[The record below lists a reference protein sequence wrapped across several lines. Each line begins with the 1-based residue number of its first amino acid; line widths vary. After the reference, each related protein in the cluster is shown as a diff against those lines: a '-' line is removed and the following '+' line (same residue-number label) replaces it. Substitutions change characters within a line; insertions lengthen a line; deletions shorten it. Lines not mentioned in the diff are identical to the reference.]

1 MKIICV
7 GMNYALHNQEL
18 QERTTPADPVL
29 FMKPDTALQ
38 KEGWPFFI
46 PEFSEQVEYET
57 ELVVRICRL
66 GRCIPERFAHRYYQ
80 EVTVG
85 LDFTARDLQR
95 QLRGEGLPWELCK
108 AFDNSAVVGSF
119 VPLAELGKP
128 IQDLRFEMQLN
139 GELRQQGHTA
149 DMLHT
154 VDHIVAYASRYFMLK
169 TGDLIFTGTPAGVGR
184 VAEND
189 LITASLE
196 GRPVLTCRVK

>member
-7 GMNYALHNQEL
+7 GMNYAQHNQEL
-18 QERTTPADPVL
+18 NEREAPSEPVL
-29 FMKPDTALQ
+29 FMKPDSALQ

-46 PEFSEQVEYET
+46 PEFSQQVEYET

-95 QLRGEGLPWELCK
+95 DLRSRGLPWECCK
-108 AFDNSAVVGSF
+108 AFDNSAVIGSF
-119 VPLAELGKP
+119 VSLQELGRP
-128 IQDLRFEMQLN
+128 VQDLHFEMQLN
-139 GELRQQGHTA
+139 GEVRQQGHTA
-149 DMLHT
+149 QMLHT

-169 TGDLIFTGTPAGVGR
+169 TGDLIFTGTPAGVGP
-184 VAEND
+184 VAEED

-196 GRPVLTCRVK
+196 GRQLLSCRIK

>member
-7 GMNYALHNQEL
+7 GMNYALHNEEL
-18 QERTTPADPVL
+18 HETAAPADPVL

-38 KEGWPFFI
+38 KEGWPFFV
-46 PEFSEQVEYET
+46 PEFSQQVEYET
-57 ELVVRICRL
+57 ELVVRICRV
-66 GRCIPERFAHRYYQ
+66 GRYIPERFAHRYYQ

-85 LDFTARDLQR
+85 LDFTARDVQR
-95 QLRGEGLPWELCK
+95 DLRAKGLPWELCK

-128 IQDLRFEMQLN
+128 VQDLRFEMQLN
-139 GELRQQGHTA
+139 GEMRQQGHTA
-149 DMLHT
+149 EMLHT
-154 VDHIVAYASRYFMLK
+154 VDRIIAYASRYFMLK

-184 VAEND
+184 VAQED

-196 GRPVLTCRVK
+196 GRQLLTCRVK